1 VLITADFW
9 AIVHFYPLRPVRC
22 AGSDGVNRG
31 IRSLAVRVGVTA
43 LTLCAIG
50 CGVSAGREEAEALAE
65 QYFTK
70 IQSGDIESV
79 LSLYSAKFYAV
90 TSRAD
95 WSALLQEQRARCGTP
110 KTHTLVSWNVVSSF
124 GTNSGTRTTLV
135 YDVEYSNCRM
145 SEKITVFK
153 PSGGKIQIHG
163 HLLKPETGNR
173 NDKADSQT
181 TLKT

>member
-1 VLITADFW
+1 M
-9 AIVHFYPLRPVRC
+9 
-22 AGSDGVNRG
+22 NRG

-65 QYFTK
+65 QDFTK

-95 WSALLQEQRARCGTP
+95 WSALLQEQRDRCGKP
-110 KTHTLVSWNVVSSF
+110 KTHTMVSWNVVISF
-124 GTNSGTRTTLV
+124 GSNSWNLNIWNGLGIPLALKHHARFHAAKSRLRLLDSIV
-135 YDVEYSNCRM
+135 LFCRLRG
-145 SEKITVFK
+145 E
-153 PSGGKIQIHG
+153 H
-163 HLLKPETGNR
+163 HE
-173 NDKADSQT
+173 
-181 TLKT
+181 